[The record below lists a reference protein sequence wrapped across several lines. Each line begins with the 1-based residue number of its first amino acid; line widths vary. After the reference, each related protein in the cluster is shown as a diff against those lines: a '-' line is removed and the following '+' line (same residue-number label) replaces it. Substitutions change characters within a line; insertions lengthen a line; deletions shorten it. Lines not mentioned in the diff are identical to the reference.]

1 MDNIMNFLHIPK
13 TAGQSVAKAI
23 GDPSKYLGHKRIRD
37 IYSDDDVI
45 TVVRNPYD
53 RAVSMYYYLKNIQ
66 GDAPQ
71 LKGLFATLNGFW
83 NQIYNAP
90 KSGIEHT
97 HMKPQMWFISDEDGN
112 ISSQVTTIW
121 RYETLN
127 TQLDEMV
134 GNFGF
139 SKLEVINKSEL
150 RPDTT
155 WLDELNE
162 ESIKQIGELYADDFE
177 HLNYRRL

>member
-1 MDNIMNFLHIPK
+1 MDSIMNFLHIPK

-66 GDAPQ
+66 GDAPH
-71 LKGLFATLNGFW
+71 LKDLFATLNGFW

-90 KSGIEHT
+90 KSGILHT
-97 HMKPQMWFISDEDGN
+97 HMKPQMWFLADEDGS
-112 ISSQVTTIW
+112 ISPQVTTVL
-121 RYETLN
+121 RYETLKTQFDEMAEDFGF
-127 TQLDEMV
+127 TQLDV
-134 GNFGF
+134 
-139 SKLEVINKSEL
+139 VNKSEL
-150 RPDTT
+150 RPDTA
-155 WLDELNE
+155 WVDELSE

-177 HLNYRRL
+177 HLNYTRV

>member
-1 MDNIMNFLHIPK
+1 
-13 TAGQSVAKAI
+13 
-23 GDPSKYLGHKRIRD
+23 
-37 IYSDDDVI
+37 
-45 TVVRNPYD
+45 
-53 RAVSMYYYLKNIQ
+53 
-66 GDAPQ
+66 
-71 LKGLFATLNGFW
+71 
-83 NQIYNAP
+83 
-90 KSGIEHT
+90 
-97 HMKPQMWFISDEDGN
+97 MKPQMWFISDEDGN
-112 ISSQVTTIW
+112 LSSQVTTIL

-134 GNFGF
+134 ENFGF

-177 HLNYRRL
+177 HLGYERV